1 MIYIDTALVA
11 INGLLLFRV
20 WWVVFHKARR
30 PASWSVAW
38 VLFVFWPLS
47 WVNFALSLL

>member
-20 WWVVFHKARR
+20 WQDLSDKGVHSF
-30 PASWSVAW
+30 SWPLAW
-38 VLFVFWPLS
+38 VLLFFWPLS